1 MTISLLFAVLL
12 GLASMSHA
20 EPSPS
25 VRYLMKEPVSLFDWG
40 IVRLYEYLDE
50 YTTHYLKT
58 SSVQDI
64 YSTVSY
70 DSSKNNIII
79 SVVVTRQAEQA
90 NESPDAVRSS
100 SRKICKT
107 VIQTLRRE
115 FLTDSDRHVRR
126 SSGMYRFFG
135 HIGFKGKDEPIGS
148 FEEIEKITV
157 INVSV
162 YSHMDPG
169 RLILYSE
176 SPLMGKAIVFGER
189 K

>member
-1 MTISLLFAVLL
+1 MMISLLFAVLL
-12 GLASMSHA
+12 GLVSISHA

-25 VRYLMKEPVSLFDWG
+25 VRYLMNEPVTLFDWG

-50 YTTHYLKT
+50 YTAHYLKT

-70 DSSKNNIII
+70 DSSRNNIVI
-79 SVVVTRQAEQA
+79 SLVVTRQAEQA
-90 NESPDAVRSS
+90 NESPESVRLSS
-100 SRKICKT
+100 GDICKT
-107 VIQTLRRE
+107 IIQTLRRE

-126 SSGMYRFFG
+126 SSGIYRFFG

-157 INVSV
+157 INVSI
-162 YSHMDPG
+162 YSDKDPG
-169 RLILYSE
+169 RLILHSE
-176 SPLMGKAIVFGER
+176 SPLMGKQIVFGER